1 MIAVCAAK
9 FVGYVCKKM
18 GRQGVTWAGKVAIKI
33 CPDILEQLSSQVRKA
48 IFATC
53 GTNGKTTTNNMLCAA
68 LEAEGQKVICNHT
81 GSNMLN
87 GVVAAFVLASK
98 WNGKI
103 DADYACI
110 EADEASTRHIFPR
123 IKPDYMLLTNLLEQ
137 NRIHCDEIQ
146 DAIIA
151 SVVPNVMH
159 SLEGAVIK
167 YLNIRPIVIEPGT
180 KTGIRIVTENPRQ
193 IGADRIVDAAAA
205 YEIYG
210 GPVLVLDF
218 GTATTYDLVDATGA
232 FVSGVT
238 APGIRISAKALWEDA
253 AKLPEIEIKKPDSIL
268 AKETI
273 TSMQAGLVYG
283 QIGQTEYIVRHM
295 KEEANLGE
303 IKVVATGGL
312 GRIIASETSMID
324 VYDPNLTLKGMNLI
338 YKKQNRK
345 SGRIKQA

>member
-1 MIAVCAAK
+1 MIITID
-9 FVGYVCKKM
+9 VGNTNITVGVFNGDEIVASFRMTTKM
-18 GRQGVTWAGKVAIKI
+18 PRT
-33 CPDILEQLSSQVRKA
+33 S
-48 IFATC
+48 
-53 GTNGKTTTNNMLCAA
+53 
-68 LEAEGQKVICNHT
+68 
-81 GSNMLN
+81 
-87 GVVAAFVLASK
+87 
-98 WNGKI
+98 
-103 DADYACI
+103 
-110 EADEASTRHIFPR
+110 DE
-123 IKPDYMLLTNLLEQ
+123 YGMLLTNLLEQ

-193 IGADRIVDAAAA
+193 IG
-205 YEIYG
+205 EIYG

-345 SGRIKQA
+345 SGRIKQS